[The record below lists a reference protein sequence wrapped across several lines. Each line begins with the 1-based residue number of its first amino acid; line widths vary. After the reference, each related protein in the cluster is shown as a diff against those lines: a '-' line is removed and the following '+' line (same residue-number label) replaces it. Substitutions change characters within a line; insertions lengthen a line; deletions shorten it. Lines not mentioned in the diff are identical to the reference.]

1 MIVHLGVANP
11 KRQVL
16 VHRQYRHDVGARS
29 FQECVDLVLSTN
41 VQSVGP
47 EQCLSFQKLEDVS
60 IYHICREN
68 IYYLLCSMRSTGDT
82 LAADVTATEFLN
94 ELYMLIKN
102 FCGTTT
108 EESLRKNAL
117 LIEEILSEIVNR
129 GHIYTTDLSSLRP
142 CIYSEPAGTPILKK
156 TVLTSTLLAL
166 VSTQPQTET
175 LLFDQCFI
183 FKTTLLCLQDTK
195 SAVPNTSALRPVF
208 GSRLEQSQNQH
219 KAEIFLDVVEK
230 VYASISTE
238 GSVTNFL
245 LCGSVNLKSCLES
258 KASIILGFNEDLVL
272 ASAPSESESYSTDV
286 VLSNYILHD
295 TVKSDKFS
303 VDRTL
308 TVLAPQGE
316 VPVLRYCTTRPN
328 NGYPFS
334 IVAAVEEVPSSR
346 DLVLTVKLRCEGNA
360 GSEAVGTTLEI
371 PLPCNTS
378 GVMKRFNELEQSAEF
393 QYETKKIVWRI
404 KCLKAKSEAVA
415 KFRLANA
422 NEGGFGKLELGPISM
437 KFELSNQSTSG
448 LKIRFLKADQHS
460 GSNVQR
466 WIRYVTTSDCWV
478 QRLA

>member
-47 EQCLSFQKLEDVS
+47 EQQPLQCLSFQKLEDVS

-166 VSTQPQTET
+166 
-175 LLFDQCFI
+175 
-183 FKTTLLCLQDTK
+183 DTK

-378 GVMKRFNELEQSAEF
+378 GLPMLMK
-393 QYETKKIVWRI
+393 V
-404 KCLKAKSEAVA
+404 V
-415 KFRLANA
+415 
-422 NEGGFGKLELGPISM
+422 
-437 KFELSNQSTSG
+437 
-448 LKIRFLKADQHS
+448 S
-460 GSNVQR
+460 GS
-466 WIRYVTTSDCWV
+466 
-478 QRLA
+478 

>member
-47 EQCLSFQKLEDVS
+47 EQQPLQCLSFQKLEDVS

-166 VSTQPQTET
+166 
-175 LLFDQCFI
+175 
-183 FKTTLLCLQDTK
+183 DTK

>member
-1 MIVHLGVANP
+1 MTYESAVAENIQS
-11 KRQVL
+11 KRL
-16 VHRQYRHDVGARS
+16 DLLPTDRHDIGARS
-29 FQECVDLVLSTN
+29 FQECVDAALGTSG
-41 VQSVGP
+41 QSVGP
-47 EQCLSFQKLEDVS
+47 EQKLEDVS
-60 IYHICREN
+60 IYHICRDN
-68 IYYLLCSMRSTGDT
+68 VYYLLCSKRSPEDT
-82 LAADVTATEFLN
+82 LASEVTAIEFLN

-102 FCGTTT
+102 FCGTTS

-142 CIYSEPAGTPILKK
+142 CIYSEPADTPVLKK

-166 VSTQPQTET
+166 
-175 LLFDQCFI
+175 
-183 FKTTLLCLQDTK
+183 DTK
-195 SAVPNTSALRPVF
+195 SVVPNTTALRPVF
-208 GSRLEQSQNQH
+208 GSRLDQNQNQQ
-219 KAEIFLDVVEK
+219 KAEIFVDVVEK
-230 VYASISTE
+230 VYASISKE
-238 GSVTNFL
+238 GSVKNFL

-258 KASIILGFNEDLVL
+258 KASITLGFNEDLVL
-272 ASAPSESESYSTDV
+272 ASGASESESYSTDV

-295 TVKSDKFS
+295 TVRSEKFA

-328 NGYPFS
+328 NGYPFT
-334 IVAAVEEVPSSR
+334 IVTAVEDVPCSR
-346 DLVLTVKLRCEGNA
+346 DLVLTVKLRCEGNV

-393 QYETKKIVWRI
+393 QYESKKIIWRI

-460 GSNVQR
+460 GGNIQR

-478 QRLA
+478 QRLT

>member
-1 MIVHLGVANP
+1 MIVHLGVANS

-47 EQCLSFQKLEDVS
+47 EQPLQCLSFQKLEDVS

-68 IYYLLCSMRSTGDT
+68 IYYVLCSKRSTGDT

-129 GHIYTTDLSSLRP
+129 GYIYTTDLSSLRP

-166 VSTQPQTET
+166 
-175 LLFDQCFI
+175 DA
-183 FKTTLLCLQDTK
+183 K

-316 VPVLRYCTTRPN
+316 IPVLRYCTTRPN

-404 KCLKAKSEAVA
+404 RCLKAKSEAVA
-415 KFRLANA
+415 KFRLVNA

-478 QRLA
+478 QRLT